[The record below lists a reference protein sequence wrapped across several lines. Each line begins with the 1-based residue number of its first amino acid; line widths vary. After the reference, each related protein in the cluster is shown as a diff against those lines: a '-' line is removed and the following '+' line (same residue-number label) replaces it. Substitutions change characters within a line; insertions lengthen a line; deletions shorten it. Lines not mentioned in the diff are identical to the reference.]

1 MENLTWY
8 IMETKKCKKKEWKT
22 WKQKKKKE
30 IGAKVRR
37 NVYRERKEKI
47 KKEQIK
53 EGSKKQ
59 RYVDV
64 QEE

>member
-1 MENLTWY
+1 MQKERMEDV
-8 IMETKKCKKKEWKT
+8 EA
-22 WKQKKKKE
+22 KKKKE